1 MFFYL
6 TLIYY
11 APRTIRTLNL
21 LTRRLDHLISPPL
34 TVILCRYC
42 TVTGQVNLM
51 IINPSKSKRKKLT
64 FHHPNGQNGKQQA
77 FG

>member
-1 MFFYL
+1 MFFYP
-6 TLIYY
+6 THIYY
-11 APRTIRTLNL
+11 APGAFRTLNL
-21 LTRRLDHLISPPL
+21 LIRRLYHLISPLL

-51 IINPSKSKRKKLT
+51 IINPSKSKRKKYT